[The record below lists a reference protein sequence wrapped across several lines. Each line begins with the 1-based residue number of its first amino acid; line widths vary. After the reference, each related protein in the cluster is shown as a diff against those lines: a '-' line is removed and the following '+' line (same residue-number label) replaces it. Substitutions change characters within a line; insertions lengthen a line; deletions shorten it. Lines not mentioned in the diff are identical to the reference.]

1 VSYGFCRRPAIE
13 LCLDAPQ
20 PCRLLVPWFKARRLV
35 SPAHAVCST
44 LGLIAP
50 LCHVTLQVQL
60 CKHRLGMVCAAGR
73 DYRSA
78 TLLLGDTLQH
88 YRQQQQGHPLAHEAE
103 LGLAMARYGSW

>member
-1 VSYGFCRRPAIE
+1 VLS
-13 LCLDAPQ
+13 
-20 PCRLLVPWFKARRLV
+20 
-35 SPAHAVCST
+35 
-44 LGLIAP
+44 
-50 LCHVTLQVQL
+50 VTLQVQL

-103 LGLAMARYGSW
+103 LGLAMARYGS